1 MKQQLM
7 LLLVTTLSFS
17 LFTACDGKEDDFSD
31 NIPIINSCSF
41 YGNND
46 GNDSSQI
53 IPFSSTHKMKYT
65 LNDCY
70 KRNDYYEAV
79 FRSYDN
85 IVGCSEYYEIE
96 QVNYTL
102 DELME
107 NRPEHYHFIVMDAE
121 GPCLPDF
128 NNDCSTLVFDV
139 ETGDYWAGT
148 DSQNLN
154 IYGKCQNNDYDAD
167 SQLISYVEGYWEFP
181 KYDNF
186 YEYMASM
193 DWLRESAKDIDKL

>member
-1 MKQQLM
+1 MKQQLTM
-7 LLLVTTLSFS
+7 LLVTTLSFS

-41 YGNND
+41 YGNNG

-154 IYGKCQNNDYDAD
+154 IYGKRQNIDYDAD

-186 YEYMASM
+186 YEYLAST
-193 DWLRESAKDIDKL
+193 DWLRERAKDIDKF